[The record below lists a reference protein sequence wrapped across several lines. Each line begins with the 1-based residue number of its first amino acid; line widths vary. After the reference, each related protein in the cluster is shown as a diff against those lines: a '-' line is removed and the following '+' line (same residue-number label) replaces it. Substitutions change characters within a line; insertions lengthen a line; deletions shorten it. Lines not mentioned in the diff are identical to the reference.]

1 MKRALVVSL
10 ILPIVLSTSLIA
22 KGVTTR
28 ITVRDIATGTTI
40 ELTDKSVVER
50 FNVWAGKG
58 TSSAFNGGPSIEG
71 TQGFI
76 IDWPAGAVAQR
87 PQGLRRY
94 EVSFYVMRPRAT
106 AESLAYVVGYE
117 FDSVS
122 RQGFVYLPG
131 RADEH
136 YRLNVGSII
145 RDVEG
150 QWFHA
155 SREWQA
161 AVTSAIAAR

>member
-10 ILPIVLSTSLIA
+10 VLPLLLSTSLIA

-28 ITVRDIATGTTI
+28 IAVRDLATGTTI

-58 TSSAFNGGPSIEG
+58 TYSSFNGGPPIEG
-71 TQGFI
+71 SEGFI
-76 IDWPAGAVAQR
+76 IDWPAGAVEQR

-106 AESLAYVVGYE
+106 VESLAYIVDYE
-117 FDSVS
+117 FDPAS
-122 RQGFVYLPG
+122 RAGFVYLPG
-131 RADEH
+131 RGDE
-136 YRLNVGSII
+136 RAKLNGGSIF
-145 RDVEG
+145 RGVEG
-150 QWFHA
+150 QWFRA
-155 SREWQA
+155 STEWQT